1 MRHPSPML
9 LRLRAERRAQHRAR
23 VLRALG
29 RLFWVSSALFV
40 AVHLYIF
47 FVR

>member
-9 LRLRAERRAQHRAR
+9 LRLRAERRAQQRDR

-29 RLFWVSSALFV
+29 RVFWVSSALFL
-40 AVHLYIF
+40 ASHLIAWF
-47 FVR
+47 LR